1 MQILAVSVFGISV
14 LEHVFKP
21 ALLIFSDGY
30 SPFWPLHDPV
40 GMSFCS
46 LFRHFGQCVH
56 GGNIFI
62 CFKAVA
68 WWFPFLF
75 CEKYFVIFRLSPSPC
90 HSQRY
95 AYGYNS
101 ILLHIQSSLFQMEEL
116 FFFFYF
122 GLSSHLTV
130 LGKPSTVVNP
140 QNDIS
145 PREGALYPICEMG
158 TPLLLYLVIARRV

>member
-116 FFFFYF
+116 FFFFLF
-122 GLSSHLTV
+122 WLVITPDCFRETFHCSKSTEWHLTQGRSV
-130 LGKPSTVVNP
+130 IPYLWNGNTPSTIP
-140 QNDIS
+140 GYS
-145 PREGALYPICEMG
+145 
-158 TPLLLYLVIARRV
+158 